1 MSLQFIFGN
10 SGSGKSEY
18 GFRYMI
24 EKAMRHP
31 ERRFLVVAPE
41 QFTMQTQK
49 TIASMHP
56 DGGILNID
64 VLSFQR
70 LAFLIF
76 EETCV
81 EHRALLSETRRTL
94 VIQQF
99 AQVQGRKLRMM
110 GQILKR
116 PGPVTKMKA
125 LVSRLM

>member
-31 ERRFLVVAPE
+31 ERRFLVVVPE

-70 LAFLIF
+70 LAYRIF
-76 EETCV
+76 EEGNT
-81 EHRALLSETRRTL
+81 SG
-94 VIQQF
+94 I
-99 AQVQGRKLRMM
+99 
-110 GQILKR
+110 
-116 PGPVTKMKA
+116 
-125 LVSRLM
+125 